1 MLSKEGPLGST
12 KLRLKDQLEQGILGR
27 PLGSTKLRLKDQL
40 EQGILGK
47 ESYFSVCGYAYV

>member
-1 MLSKEGPLGST
+1 MLSKEG
-12 KLRLKDQLEQGILGR
+12 